1 MAQNL
6 FRMAALSVLM
16 GTCAV
21 SFSLAQQT
29 LQDVPTQ
36 VNESK
41 FKQLGQ
47 ALPTPNVYRTA
58 SGAPGHE
65 YWQQQVDYN
74 IQVTLDD
81 ENQRIDG
88 EERIL
93 YKNNSPDELRYLW
106 LQLDQNVRALDSDS
120 YKIRESRINE
130 RSSFGS
136 IQGLEP
142 SFDGGFKIQ
151 YVGDETG
158 RPLKYTIN
166 KTMMRIDLPAPLKP
180 GGTFVFDVAW
190 WYNINDR
197 MQDGGRSGYEYFE
210 EEDNYLYTIAQF
222 YPRLVVY
229 MDNEG
234 WQNKQFLGSGE
245 FTLNFGDYHVE
256 ITVPADHVVASTGV
270 LKNEKSVLT
279 PTQRKRMQQ
288 ARKTYDQP
296 VMIVNEDEARTAEQ
310 GKKSGTKTWI
320 FDAENVRDFGWA
332 SSRKFIWDAMAV
344 KVGNKSPLAMSFYP
358 KEGNPLWE
366 QYSTKAVAQTLKTY
380 SNFTIDYPYP
390 VAISV
395 HTKWIGMEY
404 PMICFNGGRP
414 EPDGTYTERTKIG
427 MISVIIHEVG
437 HNFFPMIIN
446 SDERQWTWMDEGL
459 NTFVQ
464 YLTEKEFDRDYPT
477 RRGAARDI
485 RNYMGGDKS
494 RISPIMTN
502 SESIYQF
509 GNNAY
514 GKPATALNILRETIM
529 GRELFDYA
537 FKEYS
542 RRWAFK
548 HPSPADFFRTMEDAS
563 GVDLDWFWRGWFY
576 STDHVDIALDE
587 VKWYQIDTQNPE
599 VEAAFDRGA
608 AAREP
613 ADIALIRDEEFIPTS
628 YIEADPTLNDFYTTT
643 DPFMVLELDKVEYEE
658 RLAYLSDEEKALLA
672 SGKNYYEI
680 TFRNEGGLV
689 MPLILQFE
697 YEDGTQEIRR
707 IPAEIWKMSEPTVT
721 KVFMTEQPAAQ
732 ITLDPMLETA
742 DVDMDDNYWP
752 PRPQPTRFE
761 LFKSE
766 RGRRSSGGGEN
777 PMQRARRDA
786 EMQSGG
792 E

>member
-6 FRMAALSVLM
+6 FRMAALGVLI
-16 GTCAV
+16 GTFAV
-21 SFSLAQQT
+21 SFSSAQQT

-47 ALPTPNVYRTA
+47 ELPTPNVYRTA

-120 YKIRESRINE
+120 YKIRESRING

-158 RPLKYTIN
+158 KPLKYTIN
-166 KTMMRIDLPAPLKP
+166 KTMMRIDLPRPLKP

-197 MQDGGRSGYEYFE
+197 MKDGGRSGYEYFE
-210 EEDNYLYTIAQF
+210 YEDNYRYTIAQF

-270 LKNEKSVLT
+270 LKNEKAVLT
-279 PTQRKRMQQ
+279 PTQRKRLQQ

-296 VMIVNEDEARTAEQ
+296 VMIVNEEEARTAEQ
-310 GKKSGTKTWI
+310 EKKSGTKTWI

-380 SNFTIDYPYP
+380 SKFTIDYPYP

-514 GKPATALNILRETIM
+514 GKPATALNILRETVM

-576 STDHVDIALDE
+576 STDHVDIALDD
-587 VKWYQIDTQNPE
+587 VKWYQIDTQDPE
-599 VEAAFDRGA
+599 VEAAFDRA
-608 AAREP
+608 AAASEP

-658 RLAYLSDEEKALLA
+658 RMAQLSEDEKALLA

-697 YEDGTQEIRR
+697 YEDGSKEVRR

-721 KVFMTEQPAAQ
+721 KVFVTEQPAAQ
-732 ITLDPMLETA
+732 ITLDPLLETA
-742 DVDMDDNYWP
+742 DVDMNDNYWP

-766 RGRRSSGGGEN
+766 RGRRGSGGGEN

-786 EMQSGG
+786 EMQNGG

>member
-613 ADIALIRDEEFIPTS
+613 ADIALIRDEKFIPTS

-786 EMQSGG
+786 EMQSEG